1 MFSSVSPLPPG
12 PVALFALAVSS
23 VALAEPGDHV
33 RVGDVEIVP
42 ELDVGFEYRSNVYH
56 EEVDPQA
63 GGNLRVAPRV
73 GVNAQ
78 GEDHQFSFAGEYEA
92 RKQLFLT
99 FDPASVPPALA
110 ESLDRQV
117 ATNNLNRWSDF
128 TADARANLF
137 RQSMVGFEVSDAAT
151 YRNNV
156 IDSDFTDSPYM
167 TTFRNKLLGGM
178 RFRPSG
184 AVEIKAGGAWQ
195 YDDYR
200 VPEFF
205 TFAELDPNEHDP
217 FNSRNTYGPQADL
230 VWSFFPNTALVFEAS
245 YQWLDWRVEQVSSLL
260 TDPTGGAL
268 LDPINKADSTQLRL
282 QGGLRGRISQKL
294 RTDLLVGYGQGRY
307 EDLDPT
313 SAVDTS
319 GLQNFLVTA
328 QLGYLIRPGS
338 QMAIGYRRDFAD
350 VFFTNYLSSDFFY
363 LQGETKVS
371 RVELAARYGLRLERY
386 RGPVSR
392 DDVFGRGAIEG
403 RLLLSDWAKL
413 MGSVL
418 YQSRFS
424 SDDLVEYDDLG
435 LMVGASVLY

>member
-195 YDDYR
+195 HDDYR

-260 TDPTGGAL
+260 IDLMGGVL
-268 LDPINKADSTQLRL
+268 FDLINKADSMQLRL
-282 QGGLRGRISQKL
+282 
-294 RTDLLVGYGQGRY
+294 
-307 EDLDPT
+307 
-313 SAVDTS
+313 
-319 GLQNFLVTA
+319 
-328 QLGYLIRPGS
+328 
-338 QMAIGYRRDFAD
+338 
-350 VFFTNYLSSDFFY
+350 
-363 LQGETKVS
+363 
-371 RVELAARYGLRLERY
+371 
-386 RGPVSR
+386 
-392 DDVFGRGAIEG
+392 
-403 RLLLSDWAKL
+403 
-413 MGSVL
+413 
-418 YQSRFS
+418 
-424 SDDLVEYDDLG
+424 
-435 LMVGASVLY
+435 